1 MKEYSPLLAQD
12 SPLDQHS
19 RQLIEELSRRE
30 FEKSLTLPT
39 DDPLDQKR
47 RKRVGY
53 TWDEMWEQPE
63 KIRETLAAEGWVIRE
78 AANQLGNTPIDRVIM
93 AGCGDSLSSMVA
105 VRLFFESLLGIPC
118 EPIQALDFAYYYH
131 LPINARTLVVVLSS
145 SGATTRVVEA
155 LMIAKMKGAKSL
167 ALSNTAGSPLMEE
180 ADKGILIH
188 AERKGWPTQSS
199 TSAMAILYQFGIELA
214 RKLDV
219 HKKAEIDSLE
229 KALHGIP
236 ALIADALQAN
246 TDAVEAL
253 AEREAHHPLYLYAA
267 GGPCLAS
274 AMIGAAKVKECS
286 PAHAIAM
293 PLEEYHHYNS
303 QKPDEPL
310 FLIAPP
316 GLSVPRALDTARE
329 GKRVGGRVYSV
340 VSEEDDTLSES
351 SDAQILLPAMDERL
365 APMVYTV
372 PVQLFAYHVAMAKF
386 HLAEKISG

>member
-1 MKEYSPLLAQD
+1 MNRYSPLLSQNT
-12 SPLDQHS
+12 PLDHHS

-30 FEKSLTLPT
+30 YEKSLTLPT
-39 DDPLDQKR
+39 DEPLDQKR

-63 KIRETLAAEGWVIRE
+63 KIRETLSLEGQMIRE
-78 AANQLGNTPIDRVIM
+78 AASQLGSTPINRVIM
-93 AGCGDSLSSMVA
+93 AGCGDSWSSMVA
-105 VRLFFESLLGIPC
+105 VRFLYESLLGIPC

-131 LPINARTLVVVLSS
+131 LPINDKTLVVVLSS

-180 ADKGILIH
+180 ADQGILIH

-199 TSAMAILYQFGIELA
+199 TSAMAILYQFGVELA
-214 RKLDV
+214 RVLNAS
-219 HKKAEIDSLE
+219 KKAEIDGLE
-229 KALHGIP
+229 KALHETP
-236 ALIADALQAN
+236 KLIADALQ
-246 TDAVEAL
+246 THTEAIAGL
-253 AEREAHHPLYLYAA
+253 AQDEADHPLYLYTA
-267 GGPCLAS
+267 GGPCYAS

-286 PAHAIAM
+286 PSHAIAI

-303 QKPDEPL
+303 QKSDEPL
-310 FLIAPP
+310 FLIAPS

-340 VSEEDDTLSES
+340 VCKDDDTLKDA
-351 SDAQILLPAMDERL
+351 SDLQFLLPAIDERL

-372 PVQLFAYHVAMAKF
+372 PLQLFAYHVAMAKF
-386 HLAEKISG
+386 HLAENLAD